1 MVAATSAQ
9 SARIYNTSAYRL
21 AADTQAVNDADRH
34 SIRLGS
40 IVHQIADRS
49 VLLRRRSTRRRLAR
63 IDPEAV
69 ERRAWRLSG
78 GSAGSPAYPWYP
90 HHRS

>member
-1 MVAATSAQ
+1 MIAATSAQ
-9 SARIYNTSAYRL
+9 HVRIQNTSDHRFV
-21 AADTQAVNDADRH
+21 DPRAVNGAGH
-34 SIRLGS
+34 NIRFDS

-78 GSAGSPAYPWYP
+78 GGSASSLP
-90 HHRS
+90 HT

>member
-9 SARIYNTSAYRL
+9 HVWIQNTSDHRYVVSRP
-21 AADTQAVNDADRH
+21 VNGAGRH
-34 SIRLGS
+34 NSRFDS

-78 GSAGSPAYPWYP
+78 GDS
-90 HHRS
+90 R